1 MDKRKVILTSL
12 ASAAVLGASVLVSQ
26 PSVVKA
32 DEGKAEEQ
40 AVAPA
45 QPQAGTEGESG
56 AQTEKGSENAS
67 PANPGA
73 TNPAKMTKEESM
85 KALRNRL
92 LVILRIRKRLRTKRM
107 QLKL

>member
-12 ASAAVLGASVLVSQ
+12 ASAAVLGASVLASQ

-73 TNPAKMTKEESM
+73 TNPAKMTKEELM
-85 KALRNRL
+85 KTLK
-92 LVILRIRKRLRTKRM
+92 VGRTR
-107 QLKL
+107 

>member
-45 QPQAGTEGESG
+45 QPQAGTEVESD
-56 AQTEKGSENAS
+56 AQTC
-67 PANPGA
+67 
-73 TNPAKMTKEESM
+73 
-85 KALRNRL
+85 
-92 LVILRIRKRLRTKRM
+92 
-107 QLKL
+107 

>member
-1 MDKRKVILTSL
+1 MDKKKVILTSL

-73 TNPAKMTKEESM
+73 TNPAKMTKEELM
-85 KALRNRL
+85 NRR
-92 LVILRIRKRLRTKRM
+92 LVILRIRKQLRTKRL